1 MHINM
6 QSPVTLIIIKNLPK
20 HYEQA
25 SQTDDANQGRLQARW
40 VYGTYL
46 KARANFAGL
55 DKKIAN

>member
-1 MHINM
+1 M